1 MHFIKLRWRRR
12 FDQKDQKNW
21 WNRMCVLC
29 CIWERSITTMD
40 ERKKR
45 NGPTTRSKVDLLGFK
60 YHVCF
65 IFCKKSW
72 FEWKNTFSASRSLE
86 NEQCCFLCVSC
97 FNNSTILFSRFRLDN
112 NKSFVYWTYFE
123 YEIRNKKDTKQCLKC
138 AKIGKC
144 VFCKTLSYCFYFP
157 WKIYLLWL
165 PKKIQFYFPYIGS

>member
-12 FDQKDQKNW
+12 FDQKDQKNR
-21 WNRMCVLC
+21 WNHMCVLC
-29 CIWERSITTMD
+29 CIWGRSITTMD

-45 NGPTTRSKVDLLGFK
+45 NGSATRSKVDLLGFK

-65 IFCKKSW
+65 IFCKKGGLY
-72 FEWKNTFSASRSLE
+72 WKIFFRLQDLLKTNSVVFYV
-86 NEQCCFLCVSC
+86 FSC

-144 VFCKTLSYCFYFP
+144 VFCKTFSYCFYFSLED
-157 WKIYLLWL
+157 I
-165 PKKIQFYFPYIGS
+165 FVMTS